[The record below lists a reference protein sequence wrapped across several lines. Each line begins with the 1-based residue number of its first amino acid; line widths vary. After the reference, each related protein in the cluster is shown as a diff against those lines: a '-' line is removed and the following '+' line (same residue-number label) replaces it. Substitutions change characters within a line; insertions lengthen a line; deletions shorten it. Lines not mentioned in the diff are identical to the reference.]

1 MRWNSWKTKSKNKQK
16 AQPSGRPAVVP
27 CCRTVSPELHAGP
40 GLRRGAA
47 PGCRPQG
54 GHFLGAGRASAGGL
68 WAGGRPEFVGV
79 MVVVFSRKSLK
90 VGVPQYVTQVMATSS
105 TTFKTPPSDK
115 AIIRPSLSH
124 QRSQKGSQPASL
136 NTCGQQETVCV
147 SVLAAACL
155 SLPPCACLCRS
166 PCRQLLRATCMERY
180 FGKEIHLK
188 IHPFMTLHL
197 TPSYES

>member
-16 AQPSGRPAVVP
+16 NQPSGRPAVVP

-54 GHFLGAGRASAGGL
+54 GHFLGAGRASEGGL

-79 MVVVFSRKSLK
+79 MVVFFYRKSLK
-90 VGVPQYVTQVMATSS
+90 VGIPQYVTQVMATSS

-115 AIIRPSLSH
+115 AVSDPLCHTRDPKRAPNQPVQTPVGSRRQSL
-124 QRSQKGSQPASL
+124 
-136 NTCGQQETVCV
+136 
-147 SVLAAACL
+147 CL
-155 SLPPCACLCRS
+155 SLLLPVC
-166 PCRQLLRATCMERY
+166 PCRRVPAY
-180 FGKEIHLK
+180 AAHHAVSF
-188 IHPFMTLHL
+188 
-197 TPSYES
+197 

>member
-16 AQPSGRPAVVP
+16 NQPSGRPAVVP

-54 GHFLGAGRASAGGL
+54 GHFLGAGRASEGGL

-79 MVVVFSRKSLK
+79 MVVFFYRKSLK
-90 VGVPQYVTQVMATSS
+90 VGIPQYVTQVMATSS

-115 AIIRPSLSH
+115 AVSDPLCHTRDPK
-124 QRSQKGSQPASL
+124 RAPNQP
-136 NTCGQQETVCV
+136 V
-147 SVLAAACL
+147 
-155 SLPPCACLCRS
+155 
-166 PCRQLLRATCMERY
+166 
-180 FGKEIHLK
+180 
-188 IHPFMTLHL
+188 
-197 TPSYES
+197 